1 MYLLFTQK
9 IDKLTV
15 LLIAAATEGIGA
27 ARGVYQGSEAK
38 LQCVVIAETL
48 PM

>member
-15 LLIAAATEGIGA
+15 LIAAATEGIGA

-38 LQCVVIAETL
+38 LQRVVIAETL